1 MNPTGEYICA
11 SGKLQAE
18 VSVYSFAKMKA
29 AIEAGNFDGD
39 RLGVPVLKYE
49 DVLEAKVPAGLG
61 PLHTQFDDK
70 GFAYTSLFL
79 DSQIAKW
86 KVGPPWNVTDKI
98 DAYYSIGH
106 LMASEGDTKNPTGEY
121 VVALNKLSKDRYLN
135 VGPTH
140 PRRRSSSTWRPED
153 GAAVRLPHLPRAA
166 LRADDQGG
174 EACRSRSTRSRRT
187 RTPHDQAGRG
197 RASSARGTA
206 WTSTCS
212 RCAPTSRRTSCG

>member
-70 GFAYTSLFL
+70 GFAYTSLFRFA
-79 DSQIAKW
+79 DRQ
-86 KVGPPWNVTDKI
+86 VEGRPPWNVTDKI

-135 VGPTH
+135 VGPPTPSGAAH
-140 PRRRSSSTWRPED
+140 RPAGPRL
-153 GAAVRLPHLPRAA
+153 AAVRLPLPRAA

-174 EACRSRSTRSRRT
+174 EALSRSRSTRLEANKN
-187 RTPHDQAGRG
+187 PA
-197 RASSARGTA
+197 
-206 WTSTCS
+206 
-212 RCAPTSRRTSCG
+212 